1 MMQPRIISL
10 VPSLSDTICTL
21 GGQQQIIGCTSFCV
35 RPANLH
41 RTAAIV
47 GGTKDPDVEQMRQIG
62 ADLVLVNEEEN
73 RLEDVRQIESFSE
86 VHHTFPRSPR
96 DVPSMLK
103 KLGAAVRLGQT
114 ADLTA
119 EKIQRKIDE
128 IDLLPKI
135 EQSFAYLIWKNPLM
149 VVSSDTYIS
158 KALQMRGFRNV
169 YENSPIRY
177 PVSNFEQLQSLRPD
191 IVFLSTE
198 PYSFR
203 RRDAMVLRQAC
214 PKLKRICKIDGQLFS
229 WYGSYT
235 SQCLNNLGVWDLED
249 LSGCKNY

>member
-1 MMQPRIISL
+1 MRPRIISL
-10 VPSLSDTICTL
+10 VPSLSETICAL
-21 GGQQQIIGCTSFCV
+21 GGQQQIVGCTSFCV

-41 RTAAIV
+41 RTAALV
-47 GGTKDPDVEQMRQIG
+47 GGTKDPNIEQIRKLG

-73 RLEDVRQIESFSE
+73 RIEDVRQIELFSK
-86 VHHTFPRSPR
+86 VHNTFPRSPR

-103 KLGAAVRLGQT
+103 KLGAVVKLERAADIT
-114 ADLTA
+114 AD
-119 EKIQRKIDE
+119 KIQRQIDE

-135 EQSFAYLIWKNPLM
+135 EQSFAYLIWKEPLM

-158 KALQMRGFRNV
+158 KVLEMRGLRNV
-169 YENSPIRY
+169 YETSSIRY
-177 PVSNFEQLQSLRPD
+177 PVSNFENLQSLNPD

-203 RRDAMVLRQAC
+203 RRDAIFLRKAC
-214 PKLKRICKIDGQLFS
+214 PDLNRIYKIDGQLFS
-229 WYGSYT
+229 WYGTYT
-235 SQCLNNLGVWDLED
+235 SQCLNDLRIWRTEE